1 MRSFLLVWNYYHQ
14 NLLFTAQANVKPL
27 FSKEAGY
34 NQRFLVYSV
43 SFINFLVIFSISFA
57 VYNNVVFWAVCISI
71 LIFILYF
78 SKFFVTLPR
87 ALKTTGIMSIFLKFQ
102 SLWIS
107 LTFQSSSF
115 PCQLFSCSHV
125 LPHLWLLLSHSSL
138 WLKFSVTV
146 WELRWYHFS
155 DFWRLNFSYSF
166 QWTILATLSCLLLYS
181 LWASFE
187 NWLTIFSPVS
197 PHILKMVNQ
206 HIYQYCIWRSS
217 YCLLLCRAF
226 QGLSGLF

>member
-57 VYNNVVFWAVCISI
+57 VCNNVVFWAVCISI
-71 LIFILYF
+71 LILILYF

-107 LTFQSSSF
+107 LTFHS
-115 PCQLFSCSHV
+115 
-125 LPHLWLLLSHSSL
+125 LLLFL
-138 WLKFSVTV
+138 V
-146 WELRWYHFS
+146 
-155 DFWRLNFSYSF
+155 N
-166 QWTILATLSCLLLYS
+166 YS
-181 LWASFE
+181 LVP
-187 NWLTIFSPVS
+187 TYC
-197 PHILKMVNQ
+197 
-206 HIYQYCIWRSS
+206 HIYDYCCPTVVCGWN
-217 YCLLLCRAF
+217 F
-226 QGLSGLF
+226 Q